1 MEKQKKAEASK
12 MNATSKR
19 LLEQR
24 EKKKQEKQ
32 AIVAG
37 EIVDPNLKTDPEETG
52 EKEKE
57 PPTKLGFGSTAKR
70 NITHQKSPS

>member
-32 AIVAG
+32 AIESG
-37 EIVDPNLKTDPEETG
+37 EIVEPILKTEPEETV

-57 PPTKLGFGSTAKR
+57 QPAKIGFGSTAKR
-70 NITHQKSPS
+70 TITHQKSPS

>member
-1 MEKQKKAEASK
+1 MEKQKKAGASK

-32 AIVAG
+32 AIESG
-37 EIVDPNLKTDPEETG
+37 EIIDPILKTEPEDTV
-52 EKEKE
+52 EKE
-57 PPTKLGFGSTAKR
+57 
-70 NITHQKSPS
+70 